1 MADKNHFLKKLW
13 MRIALRGVQFADRH
27 ATLDRFYQV
36 KDPWGMDSPRELF
49 RFHETNRLIATHFGH
64 PNRILEIGCG
74 EGHQSIELQKTADH
88 LFGIDVSSR
97 AIARAKIRC
106 PTATF
111 DVGDI
116 TSLQIPQQWVPF
128 DLVVACEVLYYMKDV
143 PAALAAM
150 QRLGKGCF
158 VSFVDSRRE
167 RLEPLMAAIPEASS
181 QRIEFEDVGWTAIWW
196 RTTNDFG
203 KPTNHAR

>member
-1 MADKNHFLKKLW
+1 MADKDHLLKKLW
-13 MRIALRGVQFADRH
+13 MRLALRGVQFADKH
-27 ATLDRFYQV
+27 ATLDRFYKV

-49 RFHETNRLIATHFGH
+49 RFFETNQLIRTHFGR

-74 EGHQSIELQKTADH
+74 EGHQSVELLKISDH
-88 LFGIDVSSR
+88 VFGLDVSSR
-97 AIARAKIRC
+97 AISRARMRC

-111 DVGDI
+111 AVGDI
-116 TSLQIPQQWVPF
+116 SSTQIAKQWVPF

-150 QRLGKGCF
+150 QRLGRGCF

-167 RLEPLMAAIPEASS
+167 RLEPLIAAIPRTSS
-181 QRIEFEDVGWTAIWW
+181 HRIEFQNLGWTAVWW
-196 RTTNDFG
+196 RTASDLTGHTNQ
-203 KPTNHAR
+203 AR